1 MKKFLQLF
9 AASLMSV
16 ATVFAQTQRTRNV
29 AIFVHEGVELLDFG
43 GPGEVFAST
52 QGFNVYTVAPSEDA
66 LISQR
71 FLKVLP
77 AYTINNCPKPDIIVL
92 PGGATNIPA
101 SNEDVIKWVRES
113 AAHTEIML
121 SVCTGAL
128 LLSKAGL
135 LDGKQATTWYGFID
149 RLQEATPKAKILRNT
164 RFVDNGQIITTAGI
178 SAGIDGALRV
188 VTKLMGK
195 EAARATAKYMEYD
208 KWDPNA
214 GLIIDNEFMSA
225 VKKDGVEAA
234 LQTDQSAH
242 AGNGSAPKFYEG
254 DMLNL
259 GLEHLEKGQVETA
272 IKLLELNVKAYP
284 LSSASNKALG
294 EAYSRIGEKDL
305 ALQSYKNFLEV
316 NQGDLEIADKI
327 GLAEAMKFFG
337 KLKDEKRLNERA
349 INTLGYQLLGANRNQ
364 EAIDVFKLNVAAFPQ
379 SGNVYDSLGEAYLK
393 IGENQKAI
401 ENYNKSLELDP
412 SNSNAV
418 TVLKKLSEKS

>member
-1 MKKFLQLF
+1 MKKIPQMF
-9 AASLMSV
+9 AMSLLLVSV
-16 ATVFAQTQRTRNV
+16 LFAQTQRQRNV
-29 AIFVHEGVELLDFG
+29 AIFVHDGVELLDFG

-52 QGFNVYTVAPSEDA
+52 PGFNVYTVAPSEEA
-66 LISQR
+66 LLSQR

-77 AYTINNCPKPDIIVL
+77 AYTIFNCPQPDIIVL

-101 SNEDVIKWVRES
+101 SNENVINWVRES

-164 RFVDNGQIITTAGI
+164 RFVDNGQIVTTAGI

-188 VTKLMGK
+188 VTKLRGK

-214 GLIIDNEFMSA
+214 GLIIDNEFTAA

-234 LQTDQSAH
+234 LKAYQAAQ
-242 AGNGSAPKFYEG
+242 AGNGSVPKFYEG

-259 GLEHLEKGQVETA
+259 GLEHLEKGQVEAA

-284 LSSASNKALG
+284 LSSSSHKALG
-294 EAYSRIGEKDL
+294 EAYSRTGKKAL
-305 ALQSYKNFLEV
+305 ALQSCKNFLEV
-316 NQGDLEIADKI
+316 NQGDLEVVDKI
-327 GLAEAMKFFG
+327 GLPEAMKFFG
-337 KLKDEKRLNERA
+337 QLKDEKRLNERA
-349 INTLGYQLLGANRNQ
+349 INTLGYQLLNANRNQ
-364 EAIDVFKLNVAAFPQ
+364 EAIDVLKLNVAAFPQ

-393 IGENQKAI
+393 TGEKQKAA
-401 ENYNKSLELDP
+401 ENYSKALELDP
-412 SNSNAV
+412 ANSNAAA
-418 TVLKKLSEKS
+418 VLKKLTEKS

>member
-1 MKKFLQLF
+1 MKKALQMF
-9 AASLMSV
+9 AVSLVLMS
-16 ATVFAQTQRTRNV
+16 AAFAQTQRQRNV

-43 GPGEVFAST
+43 GPGEVFAAT
-52 QGFNVYTVAPSEDA
+52 PGFNVYTVAPSEAA

-77 AYTINNCPKPDIIVL
+77 AYTIYNCPKPDIVVL
-92 PGGATNIPA
+92 PGGATSIPA

-164 RFVDNGQIITTAGI
+164 RFVDNGQIVTTAGV

-214 GLIIDNEFMSA
+214 GLIIDNEFTAA
-225 VKKDGVEAA
+225 VKKDGIEAA
-234 LQTDQSAH
+234 LKAH
-242 AGNGSAPKFYEG
+242 QAAYAGNGSLPKFYEG

-259 GLEHLEKGQVETA
+259 GLENLEKGRAEAAV
-272 IKLLELNVKAYP
+272 KLLELNIKAYP
-284 LSSASNKALG
+284 HSYASHKALG
-294 EAYSRIGEKDL
+294 EAYSRVGKKDL
-305 ALQSYKNFLEV
+305 ALQSCKNFLEV
-316 NQGDLEIADKI
+316 NQGDLQVVDKI
-327 GLAEAMKFFG
+327 GLAEAMKLFG
-337 KLKDEKRLNERA
+337 KLKDEKRLSERA
-349 INTLGYQLLGANRNQ
+349 INALGYQLLGANRNQ

-379 SGNVYDSLGEAYLK
+379 SGNVYDSLGEAYMK
-393 IGENQKAI
+393 AGENQKAL
-401 ENYNKSLELDP
+401 ENYNKALELDP
-412 SNSNAV
+412 ANKNAE
-418 TVLKKLSEKS
+418 TMLEKLMKKS

>member
-1 MKKFLQLF
+1 MKKNLQMF
-9 AASLMSV
+9 AVSLMLA
-16 ATVFAQTQRTRNV
+16 ATVFAQTPRTRNV

-52 QGFNVYTVAPSEDA
+52 PGFNVYTVAPAEDA

-77 AYTINNCPKPDIIVL
+77 AYTILNCPQPDIIVL

-101 SNEDVIKWVRES
+101 SNENVVKWVRES
-113 AAHTEIML
+113 AAHAEIML

-149 RLQEATPKAKILRNT
+149 RLQEVTPKARILRNT

-188 VTKLMGK
+188 VTKLMGTA
-195 EAARATAKYMEYD
+195 AARATAKYMEYD
-208 KWDPNA
+208 KWDPQA
-214 GLIIDNEFMSA
+214 GLILDNEFMSA

-234 LQTDQSAH
+234 LKAH
-242 AGNGSAPKFYEG
+242 AGNDALPKFYEG

-259 GLEHLEKGQVETA
+259 GRDDLEKGQVEAA
-272 IKLLELNVKAYP
+272 IKLLELNIKAYP
-284 LSSASNKALG
+284 LSSASHKALG
-294 EAYSRIGEKDL
+294 EAYSRVGKKDL

-316 NQGDLEIADKI
+316 NQGDLEVVDKI
-327 GLAEAMKFFG
+327 GLAEAMKFFD
-337 KLKDEKRLNERA
+337 KLKVEKRLREQA

-379 SGNVYDSLGEAYLK
+379 SGNVYDSLGEACMK
-393 IGENQKAI
+393 AGESQKAI
-401 ENYNKSLELDP
+401 ENYRKALELDP
-412 SNSNAV
+412 SNRNAV
-418 TVLKKLSEKS
+418 TMLKKLTEKS

>member
-1 MKKFLQLF
+1 MKKVLQMF
-9 AASLMSV
+9 AVSLMLV
-16 ATVFAQTQRTRNV
+16 ATVFAQTQRQRNV

-43 GPGEVFAST
+43 GPGEVFAATS
-52 QGFNVYTVAPSEDA
+52 GFNVYTVAPSEAA

-77 AYTINNCPKPDIIVL
+77 AYTIYNCPKPDIIVL
-92 PGGATNIPA
+92 PGGATSIPA

-113 AAHTEIML
+113 AGHTEIML

-149 RLQEATPKAKILRNT
+149 RLQEVTPNAKILRNT
-164 RFVDNGQIITTAGI
+164 RFVDNGQIVTTAGV

-214 GLIIDNEFMSA
+214 GLIIDSEFIGA

-234 LQTDQSAH
+234 LKAHQAAH
-242 AGNGSAPKFYEG
+242 AGNGSMPKFYEG

-259 GLEHLEKGQVETA
+259 GLELLEKGQVEAA
-272 IKLLELNVKAYP
+272 IKLLQLNIKAYP
-284 LSSASNKALG
+284 LSHASHKALG
-294 EAYSRIGEKDL
+294 EAYSRTGKKDM
-305 ALQSYKNFLEV
+305 ALKSYKSFLEV
-316 NQGDLEIADKI
+316 NQGDLEVVDKI
-327 GLAEAMKFFG
+327 GLPKAMKFFG

-349 INTLGYQLLGANRNQ
+349 INTLGYQLLSANRNQ
-364 EAIDVFKLNVAAFPQ
+364 EAVDVFKFNVAAFPQ
-379 SGNVYDSLGEAYLK
+379 SSNVYDSLGEAYMK
-393 IGENQKAI
+393 AGENQKAI
-401 ENYNKSLELDP
+401 ESYRKSLEIDP
-412 SNSNAV
+412 KNENAA
-418 TVLKKLSEKS
+418 TILKKLSEKS